1 MKKISLL
8 IGTALLFGAHAAAAA
23 EDYTCATP
31 PTCAELGYTDSK
43 NYCPNNHVKCPFDQ
57 AKVKCSIPVGS
68 VGDCYYSDGD
78 VRPCEVISDSSSNH
92 MGNQILGIYLNT
104 MGSYVTAPVKAV
116 LLRGKITGNWYSVT
130 GQCRSKGGIIATVS
144 DLYFN
149 KEKLNAA
156 LSKLGDD
163 ALETTNLWGPG
174 ESSATTAQKCTNNS
188 CSSADKTTSLSA
200 YCVRYL
206 N

>member
-1 MKKISLL
+1 MRKTSLL
-8 IGTALLFGAHAAAAA
+8 AGAALLLGAYTATAA

-31 PTCAELGYTDSK
+31 PTCAELGYTDAASA
-43 NYCPNNHVKCPFDQ
+43 CPNNAVKCPFDKT
-57 AKVKCSIPVGS
+57 KVKCIVPIGVL
-68 VGDCYYSDGD
+68 GDCYFSDGSFGD
-78 VRPCEVISDSSSNH
+78 CSLKADKVGKIV
-92 MGNQILGIYLNT
+92 QGIYLT
-104 MGSYVTAPVKAV
+104 RLGYYVTDAPVNAV
-116 LLRGKITGNWYSVT
+116 LLRGKVTGNWYSVM
-130 GQCRSKGGIIATVS
+130 GQCRSKGGVIATVS

-149 KEKLNAA
+149 KDKLNAA

-174 ESSATTAQKCTNNS
+174 ESSATTAQKCTDNG